1 MRRIVFAAFA
11 LTVAAACQPA
21 TTDLTEAQR
30 AEIVAAVSQVATDNW
45 RAWLAQEDVDEVLSV
60 SSDWAGTPWSGT
72 SSLDQ
77 MRSDMGLH
85 WDRWDYDQDVE
96 YDWDVWV
103 LAPNVA
109 AAKMT
114 TDYVRTDVSGTVQ
127 EWTVNW
133 ATVWVLED
141 GAWKMLLAK
150 NDWIEKEPAGG

>member
-11 LTVAAACQPA
+11 LTVSAACQPA

-30 AEIVAAVSQVATDNW
+30 AEIVTAVSQVATDNW

-77 MRSDMGLH
+77 MRNDMALH

-96 YDWDVWV
+96 YSWDVKV

-114 TDYVRTDVSGTVQ
+114 TDYVRTDASGTVQ
-127 EWTVNW
+127 QWTVNW